1 MKIQWKLNFSHL
13 IFLHTNLWF
22 LDLSQKN
29 LNKNSTSC
37 PSELKKIPRSWI
49 ESRKLPA
56 KFQLCRSFQL
66 PRTQRPQG
74 FFRAPYWSHQKR
86 SWPKKN
92 SSASFDLLNL
102 CAKFLDHILTRS
114 TLNRE
119 ATRPPKGHICTCL
132 TYRKDYHDN
141 RGKNLINRDL
151 TWLDLNFW
159 YASKHQKK
167 KDLKKIKPLQTDVC
181 IVSRCHW

>member
-1 MKIQWKLNFSHL
+1 MKWVFFGDWWWWRPLCKYKIIFCCFEQIDKTLSNICRWKWTENNNFFGGANKKVWLFEIDEFDPIYVNLSQTWANLVTSEAIFMKIQWKLKFSLL

-37 PSELKKIPRSWI
+37 PSELKKIPRSWM

-86 SWPKKN
+86 SWPKK
-92 SSASFDLLNL
+92 FFECL
-102 CAKFLDHILTRS
+102 FW
-114 TLNRE
+114 
-119 ATRPPKGHICTCL
+119 PP
-132 TYRKDYHDN
+132 
-141 RGKNLINRDL
+141 
-151 TWLDLNFW
+151 
-159 YASKHQKK
+159 
-167 KDLKKIKPLQTDVC
+167 
-181 IVSRCHW
+181 